1 MHDSSPFPTPE
12 NRSFSMA
19 SMQAHIKHHKTFR
32 RAYMV
37 EFISGGWKYMI
48 NPAPTPVRL
57 SLSFHAQGLLLKL
70 CKLLQIR
77 QYHLVGSTSPCGIQH
92 QPPQID
98 APNPMHPKHLWF
110 LHWAGP
116 SFFIRNQVPLSN
128 TARSLGVPAPVM
140 PESLPR
146 VTNHRNHKP
155 PHLRRHA
162 SSITQLCLS

>member
-1 MHDSSPFPTPE
+1 
-12 NRSFSMA
+12 
-19 SMQAHIKHHKTFR
+19 
-32 RAYMV
+32 MV
-37 EFISGGWKYMI
+37 EFILGGWKYMI
-48 NPAPTPVRL
+48 NPAPPPVRL

-92 QPPQID
+92 QLPQID

-110 LHWAGP
+110 LHWARP

-140 PESLPR
+140 QCRSHFQGSPITETTSQRTSGDMPA
-146 VTNHRNHKP
+146 
-155 PHLRRHA
+155 A
-162 SSITQLCLS
+162 SRSSASVEVAVGR

>member
-1 MHDSSPFPTPE
+1 MSEGPYGGIYLGRMEIHDKSSSP
-12 NRSFSMA
+12 
-19 SMQAHIKHHKTFR
+19 
-32 RAYMV
+32 
-37 EFISGGWKYMI
+37 
-48 NPAPTPVRL
+48 PVRL

-92 QPPQID
+92 QLPQIH

-128 TARSLGVPAPVM
+128 TARSRGVPAPVM

-155 PHLRRHA
+155 HLRRHA
-162 SSITQLCLS
+162 SSITQLCLSWSGAWKIGRWTPNHRRFVKGLLTIYSWG